1 MDWVICFVIMQIQGG
16 VLITSLKMETVS
28 IIDSI
33 EDFEMMEVVAFLR
46 NFKINNKNAG
56 LVRLAF
62 LLLQL

>member
-1 MDWVICFVIMQIQGG
+1 MQIQGG